1 MEEIM
6 ITLQFTNHEF
16 QKLILGDKQFV
27 TISPE
32 LAEQL
37 QNQPI
42 KGWFVIEKVSD
53 TQYKLWNFAD
63 YQTMR
68 QQQPNPEL
76 EKAKAD
82 YNQRL
87 EKFYRI
93 LEKTGK
99 GKDKEFVRNLK
110 QALEIL

>member
-1 MEEIM
+1 M
-6 ITLQFTNHEF
+6 ITVQFQNYEF
-16 QKLILGDKQFV
+16 QRLILGDKQYV
-27 TISPE
+27 EISAD

-42 KGWFVIEKVSD
+42 NGWFVVEQISENKFR
-53 TQYKLWNFAD
+53 LWNFVD

-76 EKAKAD
+76 EKAKAE

-110 QALEIL
+110 QALDIL